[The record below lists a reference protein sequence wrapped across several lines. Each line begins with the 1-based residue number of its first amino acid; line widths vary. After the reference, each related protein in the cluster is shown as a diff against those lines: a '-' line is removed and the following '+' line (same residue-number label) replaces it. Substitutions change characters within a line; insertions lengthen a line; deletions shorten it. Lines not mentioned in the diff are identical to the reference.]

1 MKRMKLYHPRTGE
14 SIVVPD
20 IDAQGWI
27 QVHGYLLSE
36 PMPEPTPVET
46 ESVSGRM
53 QARSDELQRLLESEG
68 WRAIRA
74 IAWPLGIDRPK
85 DGWDA
90 AIPLIVEAELGY

>member
-1 MKRMKLYHPRTGE
+1 MKLYHPCTGE

-36 PMPEPTPVET
+36 PVQDPPPVED
-46 ESVSGRM
+46 V
-53 QARSDELQRLLESEG
+53 QARFDELQQILESEG

-74 IAWPLGIDRPK
+74 IALPLGISRPE

-90 AIPLIVEAELGY
+90 AVPLIIEAEIGH